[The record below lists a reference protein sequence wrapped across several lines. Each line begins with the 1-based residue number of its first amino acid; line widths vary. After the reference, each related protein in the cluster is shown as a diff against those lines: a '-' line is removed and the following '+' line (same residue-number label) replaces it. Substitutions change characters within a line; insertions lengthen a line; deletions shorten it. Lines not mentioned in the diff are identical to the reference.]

1 MVKQRVGELGEHF
14 VAQCLEQ
21 RGWEILAR
29 RWRCRWG
36 ELDIVAQAPAP
47 VQYLIFVE
55 VKVRGDG
62 NWDQSGLLS
71 ITRQKQQKLI
81 LAAQAFLADN
91 VSLGGCHC
99 RFDVA
104 LVTYEKKSCESFQQ
118 DSQGVNLT
126 TLQASSNKTLD
137 AQSAFEGAVVDNKE
151 FQFVIQH
158 YLQGAFD
165 AES

>member
-1 MVKQRVGELGEHF
+1 MSKQRVGELGESF

-21 RGWEILAR
+21 MGWVILAR

-36 ELDIVAQAPAP
+36 ELDIVAQAPVP
-47 VQYLIFVE
+47 VQQLIFVE
-55 VKVRGDG
+55 VKVRGDR

-91 VSLGGCHC
+91 PSLEGCHC

-104 LVTYEKKSCESFQQ
+104 LVKYEKNSCESLQQ

-126 TLQASSNKTLD
+126 TLQASSNKALD
-137 AQSAFEGAVVDNKE
+137 VASEFERAVVENKE
-151 FQFVIQH
+151 FQFAIQH

>member
-1 MVKQRVGELGEHF
+1 MAKQRVGELGEHF

-21 RGWEILAR
+21 RGWVILAR

-36 ELDIVAQAPAP
+36 ELDIVALAPGS
-47 VQYLIFVE
+47 VHQLIFVE
-55 VKVRGDG
+55 VKVRGDR

-71 ITRQKQQKLI
+71 ITRQKQQRLI

-91 VSLGGCHC
+91 ANLDACHC

-104 LVTYEKKSCESFQQ
+104 LVKYEKNSCESFQQ
-118 DSQGVNLT
+118 DSQSVNLT
-126 TLQASSNKTLD
+126 TRQASSNKALD
-137 AQSAFEGAVVDNKE
+137 NTAVFEGAVVDNKE